1 MYVACPKGQRKRPSA
16 IRVKAF
22 PGKKKA
28 EKKQAFHYLAANRK
42 RSFTAPLS
50 FV

>member
-22 PGKKKA
+22 PGKKKSR
-28 EKKQAFHYLAANRK
+28 EETGIPPPG
-42 RSFTAPLS
+42 S
-50 FV
+50 